1 MKDRRSVFLY
11 RHTPLCPAYI
21 VHNRIFQGGG
31 NMEGS
36 MLLSEVPLGQ
46 SCQVVESRL
55 LRLLDLGFCEESQVV
70 PLYTCPW
77 GGTRLYHV
85 KQTRIA
91 LRDSDAA
98 QIQVKAVE

>member
-1 MKDRRSVFLY
+1 MGIWREACFCQKSLWDRAVIYFVM
-11 RHTPLCPAYI
+11 T
-21 VHNRIFQGGG
+21 FFTT
-31 NMEGS
+31 
-36 MLLSEVPLGQ
+36 
-46 SCQVVESRL
+46 RL

>member
-1 MKDRRSVFLY
+1 M
-11 RHTPLCPAYI
+11 
-21 VHNRIFQGGG
+21 QG
-31 NMEGS
+31 N

-46 SCQVVESRL
+46 SCRVVESHL
-55 LRLLDLGFCEESQVV
+55 LRLLDLGFCEESEVV
-70 PLYTCPW
+70 PLYVCAW

-98 QIQVKAVE
+98 QIRVKAVDEG

>member
-1 MKDRRSVFLY
+1 M
-11 RHTPLCPAYI
+11 
-21 VHNRIFQGGG
+21 
-31 NMEGS
+31 
-36 MLLSEVPLGQ
+36 
-46 SCQVVESRL
+46 VESHL

>member
-1 MKDRRSVFLY
+1 
-11 RHTPLCPAYI
+11 
-21 VHNRIFQGGG
+21 
-31 NMEGS
+31 MEGS

-46 SCQVVESRL
+46 SC
-55 LRLLDLGFCEESQVV
+55 QVV

>member
-1 MKDRRSVFLY
+1 MK
-11 RHTPLCPAYI
+11 
-21 VHNRIFQGGG
+21 
-31 NMEGS
+31 GS